1 MRNKT
6 CEANSWITRPINSTR
21 KKKKQTVR
29 HDLLRFVLKLHQL
42 QVTVY
47 SLIYGISIF
56 FQFLFTLGRATSRDS
71 FSAHGY
77 NSLFSTAATY
87 YKQSEQCCYSIII
100 NHRVGKYKYI
110 LKGSES

>member
-6 CEANSWITRPINSTR
+6 CEANSWITKPINSTR

-56 FQFLFTLGRATSRDS
+56 FQFLFTKTLVLQTAQPYKFLGVQRQETAFQRTVTT
-71 FSAHGY
+71 
-77 NSLFSTAATY
+77 LFFLLLPL
-87 YKQSEQCCYSIII
+87 II
-100 NHRVGKYKYI
+100 NKVNNVVI
-110 LKGSES
+110 LSS